1 MRPAYAEFAVPGG
14 CTAVPH
20 LGPAV
25 LAAAEQ
31 SHPPTL
37 PPGRLEGQQRH
48 GPLVRAV
55 HLGVEGELLAAQLK
69 VPKLEGDPGDGGP
82 AGLQGGQVQ
91 PALGHSDTLHLR
103 VGGRHVPLLGR
114 VVLLRDVNA
123 VGLFR
128 FGMED
133 L

>member
-1 MRPAYAEFAVPGG
+1 MQS
-14 CTAVPH
+14 
-20 LGPAV
+20 LQSQ
-25 LAAAEQ
+25 AAALPCHTLARLSWPQ
-31 SHPPTL
+31 LSRATL